1 MTIRKKHANFTPM
14 LIVDLQAFP
23 VLTSD
28 RLVLRQLQPS
38 DSEQMLAMRSDPRVM
53 EHIPRPLA
61 KTIDDA
67 TALIELINSMV
78 AANDAVQWA
87 ITLKGEDRFIGLI
100 GFWRIVKE
108 HHFAELGYM
117 ILPDHWGK
125 GIISEAICTALEF
138 GFGPLA
144 LHRVEAITRPQNT
157 ASIRA
162 LEKNGFVREGY
173 FKEDI
178 FFEGVFHDSVYFG
191 RLAK

>member
-1 MTIRKKHANFTPM
+1 MLTIELST
-14 LIVDLQAFP
+14 FP

-28 RLVLRQLQPS
+28 RLVLRKLQPS
-38 DSEQMLAMRSDPRVM
+38 DAEQMLALRSDQRVM
-53 EHIPRPLA
+53 QHVPRPLA
-61 KTIDDA
+61 KSIDDA
-67 TALIELINSMV
+67 TALIELINGMV
-78 AANDAVQWA
+78 AANEAVQWA
-87 ITLKGEDRFIGLI
+87 ITLKGEDQFIGLI

-117 ILPDHWGK
+117 ILPEYWGK
-125 GIISEAICTALEF
+125 GLISEAIGTALEF
-138 GFGPLA
+138 GFGTLD
-144 LHRVEAITRPQNT
+144 LHRVEAITRPQNI

-191 RLAK
+191 RLAKWSADRCAYR

>member
-1 MTIRKKHANFTPM
+1 MLTIELST
-14 LIVDLQAFP
+14 FP

-28 RLVLRQLQPS
+28 RLVLRKLQPS
-38 DSEQMLAMRSDPRVM
+38 DAEQMLALRSDQRVM
-53 EHIPRPLA
+53 QHVPRPLA
-61 KTIDDA
+61 KSIDDA
-67 TALIELINSMV
+67 TALIELINGMV

-87 ITLKGEDRFIGLI
+87 ITLKGEDQFIGLI

-117 ILPDHWGK
+117 ILPEYWGK
-125 GIISEAICTALEF
+125 GLISEAIGTALEF
-138 GFGPLA
+138 GFGTLD
-144 LHRVEAITRPQNT
+144 LHRVEAITRPKNI